1 MDAQED
7 IPELSVTNNDV
18 ISLKDRQES
27 TRQQQD
33 VEPLSS
39 DKGEVVDDY
48 TYLREMAINRNW
60 EIPRE
65 RLEITEESL
74 GGGEFGVVRK
84 GIYLRRNGQKLPVA
98 VKMLKGL

>member
-48 TYLREMAINRNW
+48 TYLREMVINRNW

-74 GGGEFGVVRK
+74 GEESLESSRK
-84 GIYLRRNGQKLPVA
+84 GFI
-98 VKMLKGL
+98 